1 MKRRTIIICMLFAF
15 IFTISFIF
23 YRLPITAVVYPA
35 VLCAVAGIIL
45 MAVDFL
51 RFKKRHKDFDEIIR
65 LRSFLISDIPEAENL
80 PEEDYCKIV
89 SLLRQELSQLET
101 EFASKYNDM
110 TDYYTVWAHQIKTPI
125 ASMKLTLQNED
136 SPAFRKLTSDLFRIE
151 QYVEMV
157 LAFLRLDSASTDYV
171 FKEQSADTLIKN
183 SIKKFA
189 PDFINRK
196 LRLDYEETEIMFVTD
211 EKWFSFVLEQI
222 ISNALKYTR
231 EGGIHIY
238 TREEK
243 LFIEDTG
250 IGIAPED
257 VPRVFENGYTGIN
270 GRTDKS
276 ASGIGL
282 YLCKRVCDNLGI
294 GISIDSKVGE
304 GTRVCLDLEQYK
316 LRKE

>member
-1 MKRRTIIICMLFAF
+1 
-15 IFTISFIF
+15 
-23 YRLPITAVVYPA
+23 
-35 VLCAVAGIIL
+35 
-45 MAVDFL
+45 
-51 RFKKRHKDFDEIIR
+51 
-65 LRSFLISDIPEAENL
+65 
-80 PEEDYCKIV
+80 
-89 SLLRQELSQLET
+89 
-101 EFASKYNDM
+101 
-110 TDYYTVWAHQIKTPI
+110 
-125 ASMKLTLQNED
+125 MKLTLQNED

-157 LAFLRLDSASTDYV
+157 LAFLRLDSVSTDYV
-171 FKEQSADTLIKN
+171 FKELSADTLIKN
-183 SIKKFA
+183 SVKKFA
-189 PDFINRK
+189 PDFINKK
-196 LRLDYEETEIMFVTD
+196 LRLDYEETDIMLVTD

-238 TREEK
+238 TREKK

-294 GISIDSKVGE
+294 GISIESKVGE